1 MANEWV
7 QSSGAACYDSADPGY
22 ALSQQ
27 GVLSAGELVYIR
39 FTILNMT
46 QGKLVL
52 DSVVGKPEYTQDGEY
67 EFLGIATS
75 NNLTFIG
82 ESHVGSVFDGC
93 IDNVESRVIPFIT
106 IKDTAGNT
114 VFTQTDETGVTASG
128 NNIQYEINWEDL
140 PDGCYQIHFT
150 DGAIDYVSDCLDLS
164 LLHGC
169 TLLLSWTNDDNAYGF
184 NYSDLTFEPKLRV
197 KGKKWQPS
205 YPKEKEIFKDNAGNR
220 TILKSETSKEELLTI
235 AEMPEYLHDA
245 LSIGIEHDDFYI
257 DGEKYTNEESDYIPK
272 WRKSS
277 NLAPAEVAVIK
288 DQLLKNN
295 NC

>member
-1 MANEWV
+1 MANEWIHT
-7 QSSGAACYDSADPGY
+7 SSAACYDSADPGY
-22 ALSQQ
+22 AISQP
-27 GVLSAGELVYIR
+27 GILTTGRLTYIK

-52 DSVVGKPEYTQDGEY
+52 DSVAGKPEYTEDGDYEY
-67 EFLGIATS
+67 VGIATS

-82 ESHVGSVFDGC
+82 ESDGGLVFDGC
-93 IDNVESRVIPFIT
+93 IDNVESRVIPVIT

-114 VFTQTDETGVTASG
+114 VFIQTDETGVTASG

-150 DGAIDYVSDCLDLS
+150 DGAIDYVSNCLDLS

-197 KGKKWQPS
+197 KAKKWQPS
-205 YPKEKEIFKDNAGNR
+205 YSKEKQIFKDNAGNR

-245 LSIGIEHDDFYI
+245 LSIGLEHDDFYI
-257 DGEKYTNEESDYIPK
+257 DGEKYTNEENDYIPK

-277 NLAPAEVAVIK
+277 NLAPAEIAVIK